1 MEISRIGQLQHYA
14 RTFDSG
20 VRSLLSG
27 CSDVQ
32 FVSTFFFWPVSD
44 ISLCSLDIFFL
55 LPLSCCRCRWV
66 PPASLLQQTKNWMFH
81 GFFPFFFF
89 CRLMRERYKSELA
102 VSVKV
107 DKAACAGEREREK
120 DFSGWLSRFSKFQK
134 KKKKKLLYIY
144 MQSIYVCR
152 DEGVVWNSHTL
163 SPWQTGSSEKI
174 PRVLYSFTVRTW
186 RGTVR
191 PDSQLYSSLSLASS
205 SSSSHWE

>member
-1 MEISRIGQLQHYA
+1 MHG
-14 RTFDSG
+14 
-20 VRSLLSG
+20 RSIVECALCCPAVATSNSFRL
-27 CSDVQ
+27 
-32 FVSTFFFWPVSD
+32 FFWSVSD

-120 DFSGWLSRFSKFQK
+120 KTFLDDCLGSLNSRRRRRSCC
-134 KKKKKLLYIY
+134 IY

-152 DEGVVWNSHTL
+152 DEGVV
-163 SPWQTGSSEKI
+163 
-174 PRVLYSFTVRTW
+174 
-186 RGTVR
+186 
-191 PDSQLYSSLSLASS
+191 
-205 SSSSHWE
+205 

>member
-32 FVSTFFFWPVSD
+32 FVSTFF
-44 ISLCSLDIFFL
+44 LARLGYIFVLIGYFFSS
-55 LPLSCCRCRWV
+55 PSLSCCRCRWV

-134 KKKKKLLYIY
+134 KKKKKKLLYIY
-144 MQSIYVCR
+144 AVYICM
-152 DEGVVWNSHTL
+152 
-163 SPWQTGSSEKI
+163 
-174 PRVLYSFTVRTW
+174 
-186 RGTVR
+186 
-191 PDSQLYSSLSLASS
+191 
-205 SSSSHWE
+205 